1 MRKIERQL
9 TETVDKCLNGNYTK
23 SFSKRLS
30 KRDRI
35 EYDHEGSQVTVFL
48 WRSPIVRV
56 DTKEKSMI
64 VQSCGYETN
73 TTKSRLNSFMQRFA
87 PHVGGIIQ
95 KNWTWYRWDRCVLTG
110 EDKLWEFN
118 GKYEFSV
125 DY

>member
-48 WRSPIVRV
+48 
-56 DTKEKSMI
+56 
-64 VQSCGYETN
+64 
-73 TTKSRLNSFMQRFA
+73 
-87 PHVGGIIQ
+87 
-95 KNWTWYRWDRCVLTG
+95 
-110 EDKLWEFN
+110 
-118 GKYEFSV
+118 
-125 DY
+125 